1 METFNNFNSII
12 QTTMKKISIEE
23 VGLYEAP
30 SIEIISTVVERGF
43 SASYGNEGEA
53 GDGFDETDYGV
64 F

>member
-1 METFNNFNSII
+1 
-12 QTTMKKISIEE
+12 MKKISIEE